1 MMMQHTY
8 ISVFFQFLTELLLA
22 NSSTATN
29 ILKIKAAME
38 ISASITV
45 YSTKATAMT
54 LWRYVSRSPHIK

>member
-54 LWRYVSRSPHIK
+54 L